1 MQPAQP
7 RGAVTAIRAA
17 LLTFTGDPFLEG
29 AEATR
34 RYESDAIVAMAD
46 GRIVDCGANRG
57 DRPSRLRRLHGG
69 GYWRAVRTL
78 SDIVAPAFVR
88 NGLMSS
94 PPRRVK
100 RASTVNCSQWQ
111 RALTSTK
118 MRSTQ
123 CSWNPAWQR

>member
-46 GRIVDCGANRG
+46 GRIVDCGAAS
-57 DRPSRLRRLHGG
+57 DVQRRLP
-69 GYWRAVRTL
+69 
-78 SDIVAPAFVR
+78 SDTPVTHYA
-88 NGLMSS
+88 N
-94 PPRRVK
+94 
-100 RASTVNCSQWQ
+100 
-111 RALTSTK
+111 ALISAGFIDEDRK
-118 MRSTQ
+118 SVV
-123 CSWNPAWQR
+123 